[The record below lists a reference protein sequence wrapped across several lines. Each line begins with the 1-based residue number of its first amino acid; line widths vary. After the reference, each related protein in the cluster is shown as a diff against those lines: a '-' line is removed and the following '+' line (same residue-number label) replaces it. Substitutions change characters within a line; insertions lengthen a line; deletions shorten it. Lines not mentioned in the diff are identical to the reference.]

1 MFNKVYEKVLEY
13 LKGNY
18 KFYLTLLVV
27 FFICIIELPFYVE
40 TPGGLIDVSKRIEV
54 ETDKEIEGSFNLPY
68 VLEFRAT
75 LPTLIFGYLN
85 PNATVHR
92 KRDHIPENET
102 IEDIQFR
109 DRLLLEES
117 SQNAIIASFN
127 KANRYVA
134 ITNRKVYVIFIDIN
148 SNTDLKIGD
157 QILKINDN
165 YIYSK
170 EDVHSM
176 LIEYQAGDEINFLVY
191 NEGEKTRKAIM
202 FEDNGRALVGIV
214 LAETK
219 DIDTNEDIKFSF
231 NRSESG
237 PSGGLMLTLAI
248 YNHLIEQDI
257 TKGLKIVGTGSI
269 DERGNVGIVGGI
281 EHKIR
286 TAARR
291 RADLFFIPSGEN
303 YETAR
308 RIINENNLDLKLISV
323 DTIDEAI
330 EYLLNL

>member
-1 MFNKVYEKVLEY
+1 
-13 LKGNY
+13 
-18 KFYLTLLVV
+18 
-27 FFICIIELPFYVE
+27 
-40 TPGGLIDVSKRIEV
+40 
-54 ETDKEIEGSFNLPY
+54 
-68 VLEFRAT
+68 
-75 LPTLIFGYLN
+75 
-85 PNATVHR
+85 
-92 KRDHIPENET
+92 
-102 IEDIQFR
+102 
-109 DRLLLEES
+109 
-117 SQNAIIASFN
+117 
-127 KANRYVA
+127 
-134 ITNRKVYVIFIDIN
+134 
-148 SNTDLKIGD
+148 
-157 QILKINDN
+157 
-165 YIYSK
+165 
-170 EDVHSM
+170 M